1 MGQRIVENLIR
12 LLRNAALV
20 LLGLVILLAVAGAT
34 YQSIATR
41 AEARRSPEAG
51 RLVDVGGYRL
61 KINCTGKGGPTVVL
75 EAGLSDVSVEWKHVQ
90 PEIARFSRVCSYDRA
105 GYGGSD
111 AGPMPRTS
119 AEIAQELHSLL
130 QHAGEA
136 PPYLLVGSSFGGY
149 SVRVFNGKYPD
160 QVVGIVLA
168 DATQEDQYELLP
180 AAWGLVYESM
190 LNRYKK
196 QARWAP
202 AYVDLGVARL
212 TLRLEGDVGDESYLI
227 LQSKYLRARASELEM
242 IKTSAE
248 QARAAGHI
256 ADKPLIVLTGG
267 KNSDQMGLSQQ
278 DFDDFNRIWVDE
290 LQARL
295 AHLSTKG
302 KQIIVPDSGHD
313 IPSDRPDT
321 IVSAVRDIRMAT
333 SPQVPE

>member
-1 MGQRIVENLIR
+1 MIR
-12 LLRNAALV
+12 LLRDAVLV
-20 LLGLVILLAVAGAT
+20 LVGLVLLLAVAGAT

-41 AEARRSPEAG
+41 AEARRSPEIG
-51 RLVDVGGYRL
+51 RMIDVGGYRL
-61 KINCTGKGGPTVVL
+61 KISCTGQGSPTVVL

-111 AGPMPRTS
+111 PGPMPRTS
-119 AEIAQELHSLL
+119 ARIAHELHALL

-149 SVRVFNGKYPD
+149 SVRVFNGEYPD

-180 AAWGLVYESM
+180 AAWGRIYESM

-202 AYVDLGVARL
+202 FFVDLGVARL
-212 TLRLEGDVGDESYLI
+212 TLRLEGDVGDDSYLI
-227 LQSKYLRARASELEM
+227 LQSKYLQARASELEM
-242 IKTSAE
+242 IKTSAQ

-256 ADKPLIVLTGG
+256 ADKPLVVLTGG
-267 KNSDQMGLSQQ
+267 KNSDPILSSGLSKQ
-278 DFDDFNRIWVDE
+278 DFDDFHRIWVDE

-302 KQIIVPDSGHD
+302 KQTIVPDSGHD
-313 IPSDRPDT
+313 IPNDRPDA
-321 IVSAVRDIRMAT
+321 VVNAVRDLCMTT
-333 SPQVPE
+333 SPRVP